1 MSVPQNQP
9 SGGGGSN
16 SGFAGGVIAGSN
28 ANVIQNSFTVNS
40 GLYDQ
45 TSTQYPIQFAPGV
58 PQRTY
63 WYVGPLVNLTDTF
76 TGSITLFNRVGA
88 ASPTSATITETSA
101 TLTVWAAAI
110 NAAIGTFAV
119 ASVVKL
125 GTQGY
130 LLINSAGS
138 NISIGGTVDGVLS
151 ISALSISDDADLN
164 LNFQFVPFATNSL
177 ALQTTGS
184 YGWAV
189 GVRDVVTGHISNMSP
204 VTTIAALLY
213 PSEADL
219 SIQAPVRYEN
229 QNQVLEVYR
238 TANSGTSLLFL
249 GYATWTAG
257 NVYVC
262 RDTYNDS
269 FLNPQIVGPIAEAN
283 DPPPVGLFGLVFHS
297 DRMWGVV
304 GNRVYYSGGP
314 DTVNGSGNEAWPPAN
329 FFQFPGFI
337 ESLMPTSSGLMVF
350 LRDDI
355 HIIRGVDAASY
366 YPSLW
371 LAGFGISNPLA
382 AVYDGQTIYAYTT
395 KQQLHALSPNG
406 EGGEIGFNIGDI
418 LAEDF
423 PASSTNLTL
432 HRGSSL
438 DYALY
443 LSNNV
448 DTIMRYDPRMKAW
461 SPKSEPLMG
470 VLRVKSLETSTGVN
484 TLLMGSGTTIYKRD
498 LSVWTDNGVPFSA
511 FATIGTMMVAEPGTV
526 STFTHVA
533 MQTKAIGSTPSIFV
547 LNNEINDSVVPF
559 TQLFNPVPDPP
570 DLPLSKTL
578 LAKRWYLKT
587 AQTPLPMWVNTV
599 QLKIAFATENAANE
613 VLGVYLRSTA

>member
-110 NAAIGTFAV
+110 NAAFGTFAV
-119 ASVVKL
+119 ATVTKL

-130 LLINSAGS
+130 LLINTAGQD
-138 NISIGGTVDGVLS
+138 ITIGGAVDSVLS
-151 ISALSISDDADLN
+151 ISALSISDDADTN

-204 VTTIAALLY
+204 VTTINALLY

-283 DPPPVGLFGLVFHS
+283 DPPPDGLFGLVFHS
-297 DRMWGVV
+297 GRMWGIV

-337 ESLMPTSSGLMVF
+337 ELLLPTSSGMMVF

-355 HIIRGVDAASY
+355 HIIRGVDSPSY

-371 LAGFGISNPLA
+371 LAGFGISTPLA
-382 AVYDGQTIYAYTT
+382 AIYDGQTIYVYTT
-395 KQQLHALSPNG
+395 KQQLHALSTD
-406 EGGEIGFNIGDI
+406 EGNEIGFNVGDV
-418 LAEDF
+418 LSAEF

-443 LSNNV
+443 VSNSLG
-448 DTIMRYDPRMKAW
+448 TMLRYDPRMKAW
-461 SPKSEPLMG
+461 APRSRPVHG
-470 VLRVKSLETSTGVN
+470 VGRVKSLETSTGVN
-484 TLLMGSGTTIYKRD
+484 TLLIGGATNIYKRD
-498 LSVWTDNGVPFSA
+498 LTTWADDGVSYTA

-526 STFTHVA
+526 NTFAHVA

-570 DLPLSKTL
+570 DLPLSQTL
-578 LAKRWYLKT
+578 LAKRWYLKS
-587 AQTPLPMWVNTV
+587 AQVALPMWVNTV
-599 QLKIAFATENAANE
+599 QLKITFATENAANE
-613 VLGVYLRSTA
+613 ILGVYLRSTA